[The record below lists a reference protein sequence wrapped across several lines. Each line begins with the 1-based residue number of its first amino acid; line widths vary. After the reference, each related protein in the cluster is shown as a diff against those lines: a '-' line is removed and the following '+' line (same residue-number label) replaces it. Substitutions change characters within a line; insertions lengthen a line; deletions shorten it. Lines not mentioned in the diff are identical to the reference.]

1 MRDGRLD
8 AARGVAFVLMLVHHL
23 TFFGLLASRKPLDVP
38 PFVATCGSV
47 ARCSFIVIA
56 GVALGKQHTK
66 TAKGGTLGARLARCA
81 TIAAHAAVI
90 SLVTRLAL
98 PDVWV
103 RFGILH
109 FMCVALL
116 FTAVLLAAPAPL
128 AVIGALAMLLAPRT
142 GLWAVDLATGAAQP
156 TAATIDWF
164 PLSRWLGPLWLGVA
178 LGSMLPAERA
188 PPERAPTERAP
199 PERAPTERAPTER
212 ALAGP
217 TGPKGPI
224 MGALQFLGRNSLE
237 LYTLHYALLCAW
249 AGAARAAF

>member
-23 TFFGLLASRKPLDVP
+23 TFFSLLASRKPLDVP

-56 GVALGKQHTK
+56 GVALGKQHAK
-66 TAKGGTLGARLARCA
+66 EAKGGFGARLARCA

-90 SLVTRLAL
+90 SLVTRIAV

-116 FTAVLLAAPAPL
+116 VTAVLLAAPAPL
-128 AVIGALAMLLAPRT
+128 AVIGALALLLAPRT

-178 LGSMLPAERA
+178 LGSMLPAER
-188 PPERAPTERAP
+188 PPTERAV
-199 PERAPTERAPTER
+199 
-212 ALAGP
+212 
-217 TGPKGPI
+217 TGPAFV
-224 MGALQFLGRNSLE
+224 GALQFLGRNSLE

>member
-1 MRDGRLD
+1 LD

-56 GVALGKQHTK
+56 GVALGKQHAK
-66 TAKGGTLGARLARCA
+66 TAKDGTFGARLARCA
-81 TIAAHAAVI
+81 TIAAHAAVTT
-90 SLVTRLAL
+90 LVTRLAV

-103 RFGILH
+103 RFAFLH

-116 FTAVLLAAPAPL
+116 LTAVLLSAPAPL
-128 AVIGALAMLLAPRT
+128 AFIGAVALLLAPRT
-142 GLWAVDLATGAAQP
+142 GLWAVDLATGAAHP

-188 PPERAPTERAP
+188 P
-199 PERAPTERAPTER
+199 TER
-212 ALAGP
+212 ALTGP
-217 TGPKGPI
+217 TGPTI
-224 MGALQFLGRNSLE
+224 VGALHFLGRHSLE

>member
-56 GVALGKQHTK
+56 GVALGKQHAK
-66 TAKGGTLGARLARCA
+66 KAKGGFAARLARCA

-98 PDVWV
+98 PEAWV

-116 FTAVLLAAPAPL
+116 LTAVLLAAPAPL
-128 AVIGALAMLLAPRT
+128 AVIGAVALLLAPRT

-164 PLSRWLGPLWLGVA
+164 PLSRWLAPLWLGVA
-178 LGSMLPAERA
+178 LGSVLPA
-188 PPERAPTERAP
+188 
-199 PERAPTERAPTER
+199 ERAPTERAPTGR
-212 ALAGP
+212 AQS
-217 TGPKGPI
+217 GPI
-224 MGALQFLGRNSLE
+224 VGALQFLGRNSLE

-249 AGAARAAF
+249 AGAARAA

>member
-56 GVALGKQHTK
+56 GVALGKQH
-66 TAKGGTLGARLARCA
+66 AKAAKNGFGARLARCA
-81 TIAAHAAVI
+81 TIAAHAAVV
-90 SLVTRLAL
+90 SLVTRLAV
-98 PDVWV
+98 PEAWV

-116 FTAVLLAAPAPL
+116 VTAVLLVAPAPL
-128 AVIGALAMLLAPRT
+128 AVAGAVALLLAPQT
-142 GLWAVDLATGAAQP
+142 GVWAVDLATGAAQP

-178 LGSMLPAERA
+178 LGSVLPAERA
-188 PPERAPTERAP
+188 Q
-199 PERAPTERAPTER
+199 TERAPT
-212 ALAGP
+212 GP
-217 TGPKGPI
+217 TGPI
-224 MGALQFLGRNSLE
+224 VGALQFLGRNSLE

-249 AGAARAAF
+249 AGAARAA

>member
-1 MRDGRLD
+1 M
-8 AARGVAFVLMLVHHL
+8 MLVHHL

-56 GVALGKQHTK
+56 GVALGNQH
-66 TAKGGTLGARLARCA
+66 AKAAKNGFGARLARCA

-116 FTAVLLAAPAPL
+116 VTAVLLAAPAPL
-128 AVIGALAMLLAPRT
+128 AVAGAVALLLAPRT

-178 LGSMLPAERA
+178 LGSVLPA
-188 PPERAPTERAP
+188 ERAPTERAQ
-199 PERAPTERAPTER
+199 TER

-217 TGPKGPI
+217 PI
-224 MGALQFLGRNSLE
+224 VGALQFLGRNSLE
-237 LYTLHYALLCAW
+237 LYTLHYAILCAW
-249 AGAARAAF
+249 AGAARADLVKPSPF

>member
-56 GVALGKQHTK
+56 GVALGKQHAK
-66 TAKGGTLGARLARCA
+66 KAKGGFAARLARCA

-116 FTAVLLAAPAPL
+116 VTAVLLAAPAPL
-128 AVIGALAMLLAPRT
+128 AVAGAVALLLAPRT

-188 PPERAPTERAP
+188 LT
-199 PERAPTERAPTER
+199 
-212 ALAGP
+212 GP
-217 TGPKGPI
+217 TGPI

-249 AGAARAAF
+249 AGAARTTF

>member
-56 GVALGKQHTK
+56 GVALGKQHAK
-66 TAKGGTLGARLARCA
+66 KAKGGTLGARLARCA

-90 SLVTRLAL
+90 SLVTRLAV

-116 FTAVLLAAPAPL
+116 VTAVLLAAPAPL
-128 AVIGALAMLLAPRT
+128 AVAGAVALLLAPRT

-188 PPERAPTERAP
+188 PPERAGTGPTE
-199 PERAPTERAPTER
+199 
-212 ALAGP
+212 
-217 TGPKGPI
+217 PKGPI
-224 MGALQFLGRNSLE
+224 VGALQFLGRNSLE

-249 AGAARAAF
+249 AGAARTAF

>member
-56 GVALGKQHTK
+56 GVALGKQHAK
-66 TAKGGTLGARLARCA
+66 EAKSAKGGTLGARLARCA

-90 SLVTRLAL
+90 SLVTRLAV

-116 FTAVLLAAPAPL
+116 VTAVLLAAPAPL
-128 AVIGALAMLLAPRT
+128 AVAGAVALMLAPRT
-142 GLWAVDLATGAAQP
+142 GVWAVDLATGAAQP

-178 LGSMLPAERA
+178 LGSVLPAERA
-188 PPERAPTERAP
+188 Q
-199 PERAPTERAPTER
+199 TERAPT
-212 ALAGP
+212 
-217 TGPKGPI
+217 GPI
-224 MGALQFLGRNSLE
+224 VGALQFLGRNSLE